1 MTVIFWVIASTMTI
15 LVLGLLLWPLLKRTA
30 ASATGEEEKT
40 LSIFRQQFAE
50 LGQDRANGVL
60 TEELYQQARRELE
73 RRLLE
78 ETGSTETTPK
88 RAQRQMQGRPVA
100 LALAV
105 VVPIASGLLYWQ
117 LGNPLAMM
125 EPPAASLSAQGG
137 SEAGGQ
143 FSEGMGPLIERLKQK
158 MEQNPNDGVGWA
170 LLARSYMGMGR
181 YPEAALAYENA
192 TTLIPDD
199 AQLLADYADAMGVLH
214 GRKLEGKPEALIQK
228 ALKIDPKN
236 VKALMLAGTV
246 AFNRNN
252 FSRAAKDW
260 ELARANLPADVDP
273 EMTQQLVAAIE
284 EAKSHLGGRQDMV
297 SASTEPAAAPA
308 RPAAQTGQPRA
319 IRGTVTMAPSL
330 AGKGSPT
337 DTLFVFAR
345 EMNGPPMPV
354 SIVRATRKDLP
365 FTFQLDDST
374 SPMPSRKLSSAGPV
388 VIVARLSKSGQAM
401 PQDGDL
407 EGMSQPVQSG
417 VDGLTVVIDRERPYA
432 ESATS
437 AQSAG
442 QVGQPRTIRG
452 TVTMAPGL
460 AGKGS
465 PTDTLFVFARETSGP
480 PMPVSI
486 VRATR
491 KDLPF
496 TFQLDDSTSPMP
508 SRKLSSAGPVV
519 IVARLS
525 KSGQAMPQSGDL
537 EGTSQ
542 PVQSGVNGITVVID
556 RERP

>member
-1 MTVIFWVIASTMTI
+1 VTI
-15 LVLGLLLWPLLKRTA
+15 LFWCIISGMTLFILGLLLWPLVRRTNKVV
-30 ASATGEEEKT
+30 TGEQEKT

-50 LGQDRANGVL
+50 LEQDRANGVL
-60 TEELYQQARRELE
+60 TDELYQQARRELE

-78 ETGSTETTPK
+78 ETGTTETTPTN
-88 RAQRQMQGRPVA
+88 APRQISSRPVA
-100 LALAV
+100 FAIAIIIPAV
-105 VVPIASGLLYWQ
+105 SGLLYWE
-117 LGNPLAMM
+117 LGNPLAMTQ
-125 EPPAASLSAQGG
+125 PTAASLSAQGG
-137 SEAGGQ
+137 PEDAHSSADAL
-143 FSEGMGPLIERLKQK
+143 EGLVERLKQK
-158 MEQNPNDGVGWA
+158 MEQNPNDGVGWG
-170 LLARSYMGMGR
+170 LLARSYVGLGR
-181 YPEAALAYENA
+181 YAEAASIYERA
-192 TTLIPDD
+192 VTLIPDD
-199 AQLLADYADAMGVLH
+199 AQLLADYADTLGVVH
-214 GRKLEGKPEALIQK
+214 GRKLEGKPEVLIQQ
-228 ALKIDPKN
+228 ALKIDPLN

-246 AFNRNN
+246 AFHRKN
-252 FSRAAKDW
+252 FARAAKDW
-260 ELARANLPADVDP
+260 EQARANLPADVDP
-273 EMTQQLVAAIE
+273 EMTQQLTAAIE
-284 EAKSHLGGRQDMV
+284 EARSQLGGGQSMM
-297 SASTEPAAAPA
+297 SGLTEPAAPA
-308 RPAAQTGQPRA
+308 QPVGRPRV
-319 IRGTVTMAPSL
+319 IKGTVAMAPSL

-354 SIVRATRKDLP
+354 SIVRASRKDLP

-407 EGMSQPVQSG
+407 EGTSQPIQSG
-417 VDGLTVVIDRERPYA
+417 VDGITVVIDRERPYA
-432 ESATS
+432 ESA
-437 AQSAG
+437 APVQPAG
-442 QVGQPRTIRG
+442 QPGQSRTIKG

-460 AGKGS
+460 AGKAS
-465 PTDTLFVFARETSGP
+465 ATDTLFVFAREMSGP

-542 PVQSGVNGITVVID
+542 PIQSGVDGITVVID

>member
-60 TEELYQQARRELE
+60 TDELYQQARRELE

-88 RAQRQMQGRPVA
+88 AVRRQMHGRSVA
-100 LALAV
+100 LALAII
-105 VVPIASGLLYWQ
+105 VPTASGLLYWQ
-117 LGNPLAMM
+117 IGNPLAMT

-137 SEAGGQ
+137 AEAGGP
-143 FSEGMGPLIERLKQK
+143 FSEGMGQLIERLKQK

-214 GRKLEGKPEALIQK
+214 GRKLEGKPEALIQQ

-252 FSRAAKDW
+252 FARAAKDW

-284 EAKSHLGGRQDMV
+284 EAKSHLGGGQDMA
-297 SASTEPAAAPA
+297 SALTAPAAAPA
-308 RPAAQTGQPRA
+308 QPASQTGQPRA
-319 IRGTVTMAPSL
+319 IRGTVTVAPSL

-354 SIVRATRKDLP
+354 AIVRASKKDLP

-401 PQDGDL
+401 PQNGDL

-417 VDGLTVVIDRERPYA
+417 VDGLTVVIDRERPFA

-437 AQSAG
+437 AQPAG
-442 QVGQPRTIRG
+442 QVGQPRTLRG

-508 SRKLSSAGPVV
+508 SRKLSSVGPVV

-542 PVQSGVNGITVVID
+542 PVQSGVDGITVVID

>member
-1 MTVIFWVIASTMTI
+1 MTIIFWVIASSMTLLI
-15 LVLGLLLWPLLKRTA
+15 LGLLLWPLLKRRATV
-30 ASATGEEEKT
+30 ATGEQEKT
-40 LSIFRQQFAE
+40 LSIFRQQFSE
-50 LGQDRANGVL
+50 LEQDRANGIL
-60 TEELYQQARRELE
+60 TDELYQQARRELE

-78 ETGSTETTPK
+78 ETGTTETTPQK
-88 RAQRQMQGRPVA
+88 APRQVSSRPVA
-100 LALAV
+100 LALAII
-105 VVPIASGLLYWQ
+105 VPTASGLLYWQ
-117 LGNPLAMM
+117 LGNPLAMT
-125 EPPAASLSAQGG
+125 EPSAASMTAQRGVG
-137 SEAGGQ
+137 DEAS
-143 FSEGMGPLIERLKQK
+143 FSEGMEPLIERLKQK
-158 MEQNPNDGVGWA
+158 MEQNPKDGEGWA
-170 LLARSYMGMGR
+170 LLARSYMGLGR
-181 YPEAALAYENA
+181 YPEAARAYENA
-192 TTLIPDD
+192 TTLVPND

-214 GRKLEGKPEALIQK
+214 GRRLEGKPEALIQQ
-228 ALKIDPKN
+228 ALKIDPLN

-252 FSRAAKDW
+252 FARAAKDW
-260 ELARANLPADVDP
+260 ELARANLPSDTDP

-284 EAKSHLGGRQDMV
+284 EAKSHLGGGQETV
-297 SASTEPAAAPA
+297 ASLTEPAAALAQPA
-308 RPAAQTGQPRA
+308 RRTGQPRA
-319 IRGTVTMAPSL
+319 IRGTVTMAPGL

-337 DTLFVFAR
+337 DALFVFAR
-345 EMNGPPMPV
+345 EVNGPPMPV
-354 SIVRATRKDLP
+354 AIVRATKKDLP

-401 PQDGDL
+401 PQNGDL

-432 ESATS
+432 EAATS
-437 AQSAG
+437 AQPAR
-442 QVGQPRTIRG
+442 QVGQPRSIRG

-542 PVQSGVNGITVVID
+542 PVQSGVEGITVVID